1 MDLLIGGQTTASAKF
16 AVLNISP
23 NLPAN
28 QIPTASISAG
38 TGITGGAFLTAAGN
52 LATTNKQSLT
62 LGGVDTGNIVISGL
76 ATGFV
81 KSTSGVLS
89 SSSTVNLAS
98 SDVSGILPTANGG
111 SWWNSSLG
119 AVYTGN
125 STLDLLI
132 GGTTTSSANL
142 RVTGNSAF
150 AGTTSAASIAAKTSF
165 AGFVVDNTGAGDL
178 FTASKSGATKF
189 TILNNG
195 NIQFAPGQSALSTLT
210 KLGTTAQTFS
220 FPDATG
226 TICLQGSAS
235 CGFSTGTNFWTET
248 SNPAGALTTI
258 NSTMDLLIGGQTT
271 ASAKFAVLNM
281 TGSGTPTASISA
293 GTGITGGAFLTAAGN
308 LATTNKQS
316 LTLGGVDTGNI
327 VISGLATGFVKSTGG
342 VLSSSSTVNLA
353 SSDVSGILPTAN
365 GGSWWNSSLGAVYT
379 GNSTLDLLIGGTT
392 TSSANLRVT
401 GNSAFAGTT
410 SAASI
415 AARTSFAGF
424 VVDNTG
430 AGDLFTASKSG
441 ATKFTIL
448 NNGNI
453 QFAGTTSNLLTLAY
467 AGGSN
472 QTITFPAATGTLCL
486 QNSSSCGFALGTNFW
501 TETSNPGGALT
512 TINSTMDLLIGG
524 QTTASAK
531 FAVLNMTGSG
541 TPTASISAGTGI
553 TGGAFLTAAGN
564 LATTN
569 KQSLTLGGVDTG
581 NIVISGLAT
590 GFVKEY
596 GRRPLLLINS

>member
-1 MDLLIGGQTTASAKF
+1 FTINGAGSIQTTNAQTLTIGGST
-16 AVLNISP
+16 
-23 NLPAN
+23 
-28 QIPTASISAG
+28 
-38 TGITGGAFLTAAGN
+38 
-52 LATTNKQSLT
+52 
-62 LGGVDTGNIVISGL
+62 TGNIVLNGF
-76 ATGFV
+76 TGNNA
-81 KSTSGVLS
+81 VLYG
-89 SSSTVNLAS
+89 TAG
-98 SDVSGILPTANGG
+98 SGILASATIGVAGQCFTSSGTPFAPSWQACPGSGSGASKWSAVLTSIVPTDITDKVGIGTASDVPSSFYVTRDLASGALGKALAIFDQTESQDILTASAGGTTRFRIQNTGELVFGDDTSSFFGTLNPTTLTANRTYTFPNADGTICL
-111 SWWNSSLG
+111 NSNNCSFALG
-119 AVYTGN
+119 TNYWTIPTNTGALTPIN

-150 AGTTSAASIAAKTSF
+150 AGTTSAASIAAK
-165 AGFVVDNTGAGDL
+165 
-178 FTASKSGATKF
+178 
-189 TILNNG
+189 
-195 NIQFAPGQSALSTLT
+195 
-210 KLGTTAQTFS
+210 
-220 FPDATG
+220 
-226 TICLQGSAS
+226 
-235 CGFSTGTNFWTET
+235 
-248 SNPAGALTTI
+248 
-258 NSTMDLLIGGQTT
+258 
-271 ASAKFAVLNM
+271 
-281 TGSGTPTASISA
+281 
-293 GTGITGGAFLTAAGN
+293 
-308 LATTNKQS
+308 
-316 LTLGGVDTGNI
+316 
-327 VISGLATGFVKSTGG
+327 
-342 VLSSSSTVNLA
+342 
-353 SSDVSGILPTAN
+353 
-365 GGSWWNSSLGAVYT
+365 
-379 GNSTLDLLIGGTT
+379 
-392 TSSANLRVT
+392 
-401 GNSAFAGTT
+401 
-410 SAASI
+410 
-415 AARTSFAGF
+415 TSFAGF

-590 GFVKEY
+590 GFVKSTGGVLSSSSTVNLASSDVSGILPTANGGSWWNSSLGAVY
-596 GRRPLLLINS
+596 TGNSTLDLLIGGTTTSSANLRVTGSSAFAGTTSAASIAAKTSFAGFVVDN